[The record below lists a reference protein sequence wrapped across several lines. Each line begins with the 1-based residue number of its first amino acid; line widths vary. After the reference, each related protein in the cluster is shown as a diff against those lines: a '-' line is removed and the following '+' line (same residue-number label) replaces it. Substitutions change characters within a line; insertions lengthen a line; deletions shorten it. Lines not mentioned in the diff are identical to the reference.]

1 MPSREN
7 APALG
12 AANALRQKRSSK
24 SPKSPTATAA
34 GAPGVRP
41 TESLSPEKAWGRK
54 EALGEIMD
62 MALFGELDEIEE
74 LVERLKRPGA
84 SEAVFAG
91 REEPGALHRTPL
103 LAALESGR
111 PRQAEVLLPHSD
123 LSAKTPRGKTV
134 LMLAV
139 ALNQVELA
147 RKIASHPESQPN
159 ARDDSGSSALDF
171 AVGFGRPDN
180 PDMVEALLPFVN
192 APIEADARDRFR
204 TPLMIAAHSEK
215 PRSLAALLPTSDLF
229 AQSQMESALSFS
241 FGAGN
246 LECAR
251 LLLARDHSGAPASYW
266 IRAIEA
272 IVDRGASWALE
283 RVLLWVENHLEDN
296 DVRLALSRAM
306 KAAILS
312 SKKEASDCADLLGV
326 FAERHS
332 SIGSEWERQALRL
345 NPELYPRFNA
355 LAEGRELSEI
365 VGQAQSGVNCPSAR
379 GENVAE
385 AGSPGNAG
393 GGSRRL

>member
-12 AANALRQKRSSK
+12 AANALRQKRS
-24 SPKSPTATAA
+24 PKSPTATATA

-91 REEPGALHRTPL
+91 REDPGALHRTPL

-123 LSAKTPRGKTV
+123 LSAKTV

-159 ARDDSGSSALDF
+159 ARDDSGSSPLDF

-204 TPLMIAAHSEK
+204 TPLMIAAHSDK

-229 AQSQMESALSFS
+229 
-241 FGAGN
+241 
-246 LECAR
+246 R
-251 LLLARDHSGAPASYW
+251 
-266 IRAIEA
+266 
-272 IVDRGASWALE
+272 
-283 RVLLWVENHLEDN
+283 
-296 DVRLALSRAM
+296 
-306 KAAILS
+306 
-312 SKKEASDCADLLGV
+312 
-326 FAERHS
+326 
-332 SIGSEWERQALRL
+332 
-345 NPELYPRFNA
+345 
-355 LAEGRELSEI
+355 
-365 VGQAQSGVNCPSAR
+365 
-379 GENVAE
+379 
-385 AGSPGNAG
+385 
-393 GGSRRL
+393 